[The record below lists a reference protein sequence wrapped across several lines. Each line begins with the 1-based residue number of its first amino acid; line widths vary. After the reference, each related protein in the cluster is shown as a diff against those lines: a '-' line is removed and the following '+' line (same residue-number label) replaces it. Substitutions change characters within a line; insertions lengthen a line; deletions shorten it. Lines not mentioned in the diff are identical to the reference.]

1 MRVTRDVMTA
11 YMVAVPC
18 NDSEVLR
25 DAVAVVLTKVDHFLS
40 ERSRSVYVLAESLL
54 VWSAQN
60 RQAFESFAKS
70 LLRLLLP
77 CLKDVGKKP
86 RRSWKERI
94 WRNFH
99 AVRVSSDLTTLWK
112 SQSTGVCS
120 GDSMLCQMLVT
131 AIMEHLIKV
140 HYPVEVTSLTYQSE
154 QLATS
159 TEEQKVHDT
168 IHGRL
173 HSRVTK
179 KEAKTIF
186 PSPKTGVYSVPLG
199 DL

>member
-1 MRVTRDVMTA
+1 MHVTRDVMMA
-11 YMVAVPC
+11 YMAAVPC
-18 NDSEVLR
+18 NYSEVLR
-25 DAVAVVLTKVDHFLS
+25 DAVAVVLTKVDDSLS
-40 ERSRSVYVLAESLL
+40 ERSRSVSVLAESLL

-86 RRSWKERI
+86 RRSRKERI

-112 SQSTGVCS
+112 SQPTEMCS

-140 HYPVEVTSLTYQSE
+140 HYPVEVRSLTHQSE

-159 TEEQKVHDT
+159 TEEQKV
-168 IHGRL
+168 I
-173 HSRVTK
+173 
-179 KEAKTIF
+179 
-186 PSPKTGVYSVPLG
+186 
-199 DL
+199 